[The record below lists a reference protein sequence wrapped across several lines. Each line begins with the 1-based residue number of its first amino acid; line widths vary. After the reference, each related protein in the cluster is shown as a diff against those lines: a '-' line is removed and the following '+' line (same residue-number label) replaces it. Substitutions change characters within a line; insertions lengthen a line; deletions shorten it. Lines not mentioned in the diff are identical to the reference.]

1 MSPIRVIPL
10 VFVGTAVGRG
20 ADDAALRPVGF
31 RTLAAMLTAGGT
43 CPSPN
48 RIMPLFCN
56 RPMIGGGATGPIGV
70 RAGRLV
76 VFLLA
81 TAFSFHRS
89 AGTPLRR

>member
-1 MSPIRVIPL
+1 
-10 VFVGTAVGRG
+10 
-20 ADDAALRPVGF
+20 VGF
-31 RTLAAMLTAGGT
+31 NALAATVTAGGT

-70 RAGRLV
+70 RAGLLV

-81 TAFSFHRS
+81 TGLSFHRS
-89 AGTPLRR
+89 ASVGLFHVHGRSRKLPVIRLRLIRRQIGR